1 MKKEIIPGTH
11 VYVIE
16 WGDNMLNFTVGPV
29 MCSEEVRKIGGQ
41 QTPYFRNDEFSKI
54 MLENEELMKEFLYA
68 GKNSRTVFIT
78 GSGTAAMEATI
89 MNVYNEDDKVLI
101 VNGGGFGQRFVDLC
115 ELHNISY
122 EDIKLDFGQDIT
134 RKILDKYENKGFTS
148 FLVNVCETSSCVH
161 YNLDLISEFCKK
173 NNLFL
178 VVDAIS
184 SFLADPLNMV
194 EQDIDVV
201 ITGSQK
207 AIACPPGISIIVLG
221 ENALKRI
228 ENNKCKSMYF
238 DLNDALKNGERGQ
251 TPFTPAVTI
260 LLQINARFKEIKNN
274 GGVESEINRISSL
287 ANDFRDKIQHLPLE
301 ISCES
306 LGNSVTGLYCR
317 DFSATEIV
325 DSLKKDY
332 GIWVNPNGG
341 EVADGM
347 FRVGH
352 IGDLTIEDNDK
363 LIQAF
368 KDLEKRG
375 ILK

>member
-1 MKKEIIPGTH
+1 
-11 VYVIE
+11 
-16 WGDNMLNFTVGPV
+16 
-29 MCSEEVRKIGGQ
+29 
-41 QTPYFRNDEFSKI
+41 
-54 MLENEELMKEFLYA
+54 
-68 GKNSRTVFIT
+68 
-78 GSGTAAMEATI
+78 
-89 MNVYNEDDKVLI
+89 MNVFREDDNVLI

-115 ELHNISY
+115 ELHNIAY

-134 RKILDKYENKGFTS
+134 QEILDKYENKGFTS

-184 SFLADPLNMV
+184 SFLADPLNMA

-221 ENALKRI
+221 ENALERV
-228 ENNKCKSMYF
+228 ENNSCKSMYF
-238 DLNDALKNGERGQ
+238 DLKDALKNGERGQ

-260 LLQINARFKEIKNN
+260 LLQINARLKEIKSN
-274 GGVESEINRISSL
+274 GGVESEINRILTL
-287 ANDFRDKIQHLPLE
+287 ANDFRDKMEYLPFE
-301 ISCES
+301 IKCES
-306 LGNSVTGLYCR
+306 LANAVTGVFCINS
-317 DFSATEIV
+317 SAAEIV
-325 DSLKKDY
+325 DLLKKDY

-341 EVADGM
+341 EVGKKM

-352 IGDLTIEDNDK
+352 IGDLTIEDNDT
-363 LIQAF
+363 LINAF